1 MTMMPD
7 PTAHTGRRQFVQR
20 QAVAA
25 LTLALCVLLIPACRK
40 PSPPAKPAIANPSP
54 TLTVAMVERTA
65 AEVALIEAAVKG
77 DTGAVKELLDRGTNP
92 NTKDP
97 EGRTPLTEAAYY
109 GHTSTVKLLLDHG
122 ADVFAKKV
130 HGETALEMA
139 AAHPE
144 VAQIIKREIDL
155 LAAATKNDNKLVKEL
170 LDQGAHA
177 SVRDPEGRTPL
188 TEAVWNNNPE
198 LVSLLIERG
207 ASVNTRKN
215 DGATPLSIAPGK
227 GYKQIIERLRKAG
240 AK

>member
-1 MTMMPD
+1 MRGPIT
-7 PTAHTGRRQFVQR
+7 HLNRRHV
-20 QAVAA
+20 QAVVVVTFLVFA
-25 LTLALCVLLIPACRK
+25 LLPAGCRK
-40 PSPPAKPAIANPSP
+40 PAPPATPTAANPSP
-54 TLTVAMVERTA
+54 AANTATIERTP

-77 DTGAVKELLDRGTNP
+77 DTAAVKELLGRGTNP

-109 GHTSTVKLLLDHG
+109 GHTATVKLLLDQG
-122 ADVFAKKV
+122 ADVFAKKA
-130 HGETALEMA
+130 HGETAYEMA

-144 VAQIIKREIDL
+144 VAQMIKREIDL
-155 LAAATKNDNKLVKEL
+155 LAAATKNDSKLVKEL

-177 SVRDPEGRTPL
+177 NVRDPEGRTPL

-198 LVSLLIERG
+198 LVSLLIEHG
-207 ASVNTRKN
+207 ASVNARKN
-215 DGATPLSIAPGK
+215 DGATPLSIAQGK